1 MENNELGE
9 LLSSIKSD
17 SLKNFKKQFKHI
29 KNPNQ
34 KIYISRDLAPIDLG
48 DDCPLIVAAA
58 AFGSMEILD
67 YLINKGADI
76 NLPCTHD
83 GPTLP
88 FRDDPITWEGV
99 SAVMAACEMN
109 HFFIVEF
116 LFEHGVSFCISSDA
130 SSPVERKS
138 PLLICIKKN
147 HTELAKFIISKDLPL
162 GQRTKGGVSELEMSI
177 VSGNIEIFKLLIKK
191 GAKFYSE
198 ESYQK
203 SVNLI
208 KKNGL
213 TEFYD
218 HLKK

>member
-1 MENNELGE
+1 MENVDKSE
-9 LLSSIKSD
+9 LLSSFKSD
-17 SLKNFKKQFKHI
+17 SLKNFKKQFKYI

-34 KIYISRDLAPIDLG
+34 KIYIASGDAPTDLG

-67 YLINKGADI
+67 YLIDKGADI
-76 NLPCTHD
+76 DLVSTHD

-88 FRDDPITWEGV
+88 FRDEPITWEGA

-109 HFFIVEF
+109 HFFIAEF
-116 LFEHGVSFCISSDA
+116 LLEHGASFRANNEAGSS
-130 SSPVERKS
+130 VERKS
-138 PLLICIKKN
+138 PLLICIEKN
-147 HTELAKFIISKDLPL
+147 HIELAKLIISKNLPL
-162 GQRTKGGVSELEMSI
+162 GQRTKAGVSELEMSI

-213 TEFYD
+213 TKFYEF
-218 HLKK
+218 LKK